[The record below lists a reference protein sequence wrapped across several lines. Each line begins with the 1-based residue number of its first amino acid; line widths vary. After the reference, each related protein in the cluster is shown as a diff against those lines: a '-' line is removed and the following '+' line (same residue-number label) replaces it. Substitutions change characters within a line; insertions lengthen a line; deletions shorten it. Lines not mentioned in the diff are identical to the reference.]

1 MKFILSYIKKFKW
14 FIAFGVFLKLLGA
27 FGELMLPYVLEH
39 LIDDVVPTENM
50 TAVILWGMGMIAL
63 ALLVRQLNVWANHRA
78 AKVARDGTYEI
89 RRDLF
94 WKTLQLSGN
103 QVDEFALPSLISRM
117 TSDSYNVQNFIQSV
131 QAMGVRAPILLFGG
145 VVVTMTMDPGLASIL
160 CIMAPILIVIVVCI
174 SFKGI
179 PLYERVQRR
188 MDSIV
193 RIMRENITGIRVV
206 KALSKETFE
215 KSRFERANERMLKA
229 DMQAGTVMAMPGPIM
244 TLFLNVGLTLVVF
257 LGAKRVNAGLIEP
270 GVILAFLTY
279 FNMIM
284 MGVMGLNRIFM
295 MMSKANASA
304 KRIQAVVEAPDN
316 LQPIAMERAAEF
328 DLSKYSKQDH
338 IVFEHVDFSY
348 DAGIGESDEDEKDDK
363 AGKVATASDASE
375 HFLGQDREKCLSD
388 IHFTMKRGESLGII
402 GATGSGKTTIINLLM
417 RFYEASSGHIFVNGQ
432 DVRTYD
438 KETLHRMFG
447 VVFQND
453 VIFADSLR
461 NNISFGRDVTEE
473 QIRSAA
479 ADARAAEFIEN
490 YDDGYD
496 HEAVIH
502 GANLSGGQKQRT
514 LIARALVANPEIL
527 ILDDS
532 SSALDYKTDAALRKA
547 IREHHSQAT
556 TIIIAQR
563 ISSIMSLDKI
573 IVLDEGKM
581 IGYGTHEELMATC
594 SMYQDIYQTQMG
606 EYVNG

>member
-1 MKFILSYIKKFKW
+1 MRFILSYIKKYKW

-39 LIDDVVPTENM
+39 LIDDVVPTEDM
-50 TAVILWGMGMIAL
+50 TAVILWGLGMMGL
-63 ALLVRQLNVWANHRA
+63 AFMVRQLNVWANRRA
-78 AKVARDGTYEI
+78 AKVARDSTYEI

-103 QVDEFALPSLISRM
+103 QVDEFALPSLVSRM

-145 VVVTMTMDPGLASIL
+145 IVVTMTMDPGLALIL
-160 CIMAPILIVIVVCI
+160 CIMAPILIVLVAII

-179 PLYERVQRR
+179 PLYERVQQR
-188 MDSIV
+188 MDNIV

-206 KALSKETFE
+206 KSLSKENFE
-215 KSRFERANERMLKA
+215 KNRFERANEQMLKA
-229 DMQAGTVMAMPGPIM
+229 DMQAGTVMAMPGPVM

-257 LGAKRVNAGLIEP
+257 FGAKRVNAGLIEP

-304 KRIQAVVEAPDN
+304 KRIQAVVDAPDV
-316 LQPIAMERAAEF
+316 LQPIVIEQAAHF
-328 DLSKYSKQDH
+328 DLSKYSKQEH
-338 IVFEHVDFSY
+338 IVFDHVNFSY
-348 DAGIGESDEDEKDDK
+348 NAGIDESDDEEK
-363 AGKVATASDASE
+363 E
-375 HFLGQDREKCLSD
+375 EREKCLSD
-388 IHFTMKRGESLGII
+388 IHFSMKHGESLGII

-417 RFYEASSGHIFVNGQ
+417 RFYDASAGHIFINGK

-461 NNISFGRDVTEE
+461 NNISFGREVTET
-473 QIRSAA
+473 QIRAAA
-479 ADARAAEFIEN
+479 ADAKAAEFIEN
-490 YDDGYD
+490 YEDGYD
-496 HEAVIH
+496 HKAVIH
-502 GANLSGGQKQRT
+502 GGNLSGGQKQRV
-514 LIARALVANPEIL
+514 LISRALVASPEIL

-547 IREHHSQAT
+547 IREHYNHAT

-581 IGYGTHEELMATC
+581 IGYGTHEELMTSC
-594 SMYQDIYQTQMG
+594 GMYRDIYQTQMG

>member
-1 MKFILSYIKKFKW
+1 MKFILSYIKKYKW

-50 TAVILWGMGMIAL
+50 AAVILWGVGMMVL
-63 ALLVRQLNVWANHRA
+63 AFLVRQLNVWANHRA

-145 VVVTMTMDPGLASIL
+145 IVVTMTMDPGLASIL
-160 CIMAPILIVIVVCI
+160 CIMAPILIVIVVFI

-188 MDSIV
+188 MDSMV

-206 KALSKETFE
+206 KALSKEDFE
-215 KSRFERANERMLKA
+215 KRRFERANERMLKA
-229 DMQAGTVMAMPGPIM
+229 DMKAGTVMAMPGPIM

-304 KRIQAVVEAPDN
+304 KRIQAVVDAPDE
-316 LQPIAMERAAEF
+316 LQPIAIEQAAVF
-328 DLSKYSKQDH
+328 DLSKYSEQDY
-338 IVFEHVDFSY
+338 IVFDHVDFSY
-348 DAGIGESDEDEKDDK
+348 DAGIGESDEEEKEDK
-363 AGKVATASDASE
+363 TKVGGDVSE

-388 IHFTMKRGESLGII
+388 IHFSMKRGESLGII

-417 RFYEASSGHIFVNGQ
+417 RFYEAGAGHIFVNGR

-453 VIFADSLR
+453 VIFADSLM
-461 NNISFGRDVTEE
+461 NNISFGREVSEE
-473 QIRSAA
+473 QIKAAA
-479 ADARAAEFIEN
+479 ADAKAAEFIEN
-490 YDDGYD
+490 YDDGYE

-514 LIARALVANPEIL
+514 LIARALVAKPEIL

-547 IREHHSQAT
+547 IREHHSEAT

-581 IGYGTHEELMATC
+581 IGYGTHEELMAGC

>member
-1 MKFILSYIKKFKW
+1 MKFIFSYVKKYKW
-14 FIAFGVFLKLLGA
+14 YIAFGVFLKLMGA

-50 TAVILWGMGMIAL
+50 KMVIVWGVGMIVL
-63 ALLVRQLNVWANHRA
+63 AVLVRQLNVWANHRA
-78 AKVARDGTYEI
+78 AKVAQESIYEI

-103 QVDEFALPSLISRM
+103 QVDGFSLPSLISRM

-145 VVVTMTMDPGLASIL
+145 IVVTLTMDPGLASIL
-160 CIMAPILIVIVVCI
+160 CVMAPILIVIVVFI

-179 PLYERVQRR
+179 PLYERVQRS
-188 MDSIV
+188 MDNIV

-206 KALSKETFE
+206 KSLSKEDYE
-215 KSRFERANERMLKA
+215 KRRFNTGNEDMAAA
-229 DMQAGTVMAMPGPIM
+229 DMKAGTVMALPGPIM
-244 TLFLNVGLTLVVF
+244 TLFLNVGLTLVVV
-257 LGAKRVNAGLIEP
+257 LGAKRVNAGQIEP

-279 FNMIM
+279 FNMIL

-304 KRIQAVVEAPDN
+304 KRIDEVVSAVDE
-316 LQPIAMERAAEF
+316 LKPIAETEAAQIDPKKFAEDDFIIFDHVEFTYEAGSEEHAME
-328 DLSKYSKQDH
+328 Q
-338 IVFEHVDFSY
+338 
-348 DAGIGESDEDEKDDK
+348 
-363 AGKVATASDASE
+363 
-375 HFLGQDREKCLSD
+375 EKCLDD

-417 RFYEASSGHIFVNGQ
+417 RFYDTDKGNIFVNGK

-453 VIFADSLR
+453 VIFADTLME
-461 NNISFGRDVTEE
+461 NISFGREVTLKEV
-473 QIRSAA
+473 QKAA
-479 ADARAAEFIEN
+479 ADAKAAEFIEN
-490 YDDGYD
+490 YEDTYE
-496 HEAVIH
+496 HKAVIH

-547 IREHHSQAT
+547 IRDHHGDAT
-556 TIIIAQR
+556 AIIIAQR

-573 IVLDEGKM
+573 MVLDEGKM
-581 IGYGTHEELMATC
+581 IGYGTHEELLETC
-594 SMYQDIYQTQMG
+594 EMYQDIYKTQMG
-606 EYVNG
+606 EYVDGK

>member
-50 TAVILWGMGMIAL
+50 MAVILWGMGMIAL

-257 LGAKRVNAGLIEP
+257 FGAKRVNAGLIEP

-316 LQPIAMERAAEF
+316 LQPIAMEQAAEF

-348 DAGIGESDEDEKDDK
+348 DAGIGESDEEDKEEKTT
-363 AGKVATASDASE
+363 TAVDTSE

-479 ADARAAEFIEN
+479 ADARAAEFIES

-514 LIARALVANPEIL
+514 LIARALVASPEIL

-532 SSALDYKTDAALRKA
+532 SSALDYKTDAALRKS

>member
-50 TAVILWGMGMIAL
+50 AAVILWGVGMMAL

-257 LGAKRVNAGLIEP
+257 FGAKRVNAGLIEP

-316 LQPIAMERAAEF
+316 LQPIAMEQAAEF
-328 DLSKYSKQDH
+328 DLSKYSQQDY
-338 IVFEHVDFSY
+338 IVFDHVDFSY
-348 DAGIGESDEDEKDDK
+348 DAGIGENDEDEKDDK
-363 AGKVATASDASE
+363 AGKVAIASDASE

-417 RFYEASSGHIFVNGQ
+417 RFYEAGAGNIFVDGR

-461 NNISFGRDVTEE
+461 NNISFGREVTEE
-473 QIRSAA
+473 QIRAAA

-556 TIIIAQR
+556 TIIIAQC

-581 IGYGTHEELMATC
+581 IGYGTHEELMESC
-594 SMYQDIYQTQMG
+594 SMYRDIYQTQMG